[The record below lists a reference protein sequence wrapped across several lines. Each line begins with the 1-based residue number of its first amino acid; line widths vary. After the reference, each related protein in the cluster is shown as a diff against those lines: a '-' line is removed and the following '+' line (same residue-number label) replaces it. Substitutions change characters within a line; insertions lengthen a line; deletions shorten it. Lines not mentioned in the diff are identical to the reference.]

1 MKLPST
7 EKCICAAPPS
17 VRHPKGTFVGSPRG
31 SGFPIRNH
39 EAQTDFFSAATQ
51 KAFTTVVAGFAFT
64 MTTLPNTS
72 LLPALVAG
80 FRRVLTMQRPG
91 MVNFPA
97 FLTSLAPTSARLLST
112 LTQSDFF
119 NSVEVASAS
128 AMPVF
133 ERAFAPAF
141 MPAAL
146 GAIGNG
152 LEINAG
158 LVDS

>member
-31 SGFPIRNH
+31 TGFPIRNH

-51 KAFTTVVAGFAFT
+51 KAFTTVVAGFA
-64 MTTLPNTS
+64 
-72 LLPALVAG
+72 
-80 FRRVLTMQRPG
+80 LTMQRPG

-152 LEINAG
+152 LEINAR